1 MTLQRTLVTIA
12 IAAEL
17 TGCSRNIEIQTNER
31 VPATMAGNKA
41 LLSYSINPALSPYD
55 NLVLSHQP
63 VAFFNNASATDIS
76 GHTHT
81 AAASNNPLAAALP
94 NGDRSW
100 LFNGTNQYVE
110 VNNATDLSIT
120 ATGVI
125 TLEAWI
131 RPDVPDFPDMEGT
144 GYVNWMGKGESG
156 QHEYVCRMFGQSPT
170 GNDEGR
176 GNRISGTV
184 FTSGG
189 QTAGGS
195 YYQPI
200 SEWPLTAGEW
210 LHYVF
215 VINTTAVSVQ
225 YPYGYTRLY
234 VQRRNSNGSLTTFEN
249 QSLLNGYTLAA
260 GTAPFRIGTRNFSSY
275 FKGGIGKVAIYNY
288 ELNSSNIAEHGN
300 KMFDYDYL
308 VLSANPI
315 AYWNTAATD
324 ITGNNHPGNIYNNPG
339 ITTMPNGDG
348 SWVFNGTTQ
357 YIEVADKPELSIPA
371 TGILTLE
378 AWIRP
383 DVLDFEK
390 MDGTGYVHWMGKRE
404 NGQCEYVARM
414 YGSNPVRDDS
424 GRTNRISGYAFNIAG
439 DKGTGSYYQA
449 TPSWPIQTGEWI
461 HYTLVL
467 NTVDVSS
474 GYPTGYTKLYVH
486 RKNSNGTVI
495 TFLDKDALINY
506 FIIPQ
511 DGTAPFRIATA
522 DKGSL
527 FKGCIGKV
535 AMYNYEL
542 SAAQSLEH
550 AQKIFNP

>member
-1 MTLQRTLVTIA
+1 MQRTLYCMA
-12 IAAEL
+12 IVVSV
-17 TGCSRNIEIQTNER
+17 TGCRRNMDIQNGNTEN
-31 VPATMAGNKA
+31 AAITTGGNKSNFA
-41 LLSYSINPALSPYD
+41 LTVNAALSPYD
-55 NLVLSHQP
+55 NLVLADQP
-63 VAFFNNASATDIS
+63 VAFFNDASATDIS
-76 GHTHT
+76 GHAHMAT
-81 AAASNNPLAAALP
+81 ASNNPLAAALP
-94 NGDRSW
+94 NGDRSL

-110 VNNATDLSIT
+110 VNNATDLSVI
-120 ATGVI
+120 ATGII
-125 TLEAWI
+125 TMEAWI
-131 RPDVPDFPDMEGT
+131 RPDVLDFPDMEGT

-176 GNRISGTV
+176 GNRICGTV
-184 FTSGG
+184 FTTGG
-189 QTAGGS
+189 QTAGGA
-195 YYQPI
+195 YYQP
-200 SEWPLTAGEW
+200 SSDWPLTAGEW

-215 VINTTAVSVQ
+215 IINKTAVNTQ
-225 YPYGYTRLY
+225 YPYGYTKLY
-234 VQRRNSNGSLTTFEN
+234 VQRRNTDGSLITIQN

-260 GTAPFRIGTRNFSSY
+260 GTAPFRIGTRNFGSY
-275 FKGGIGKVAIYNY
+275 FKGAIGKVAIYNY
-288 ELNSSNIAEHGN
+288 EPDSSNIAEHGN

-308 VLSANPI
+308 VLTANPI
-315 AYWNTAATD
+315 AYWNTAAAD
-324 ITGNNHPGNIYNNPG
+324 ITGNNHTGTIYNNPA
-339 ITTMPNGDG
+339 ITTLPNGDG
-348 SWVFNGTTQ
+348 SLVFNGTTQ
-357 YIEVADKPELSIPA
+357 YVEVADKPELSIPA

-414 YGSNPVRDDS
+414 YGTNPVRDDT
-424 GRTNRISGYAFNIAG
+424 GRTNRISGYAFNISG
-439 DKGTGSYYQA
+439 DKGAGSYYQA
-449 TPSWPIQTGEWI
+449 APSWPIQTGEWI

-467 NTVDVSS
+467 NTVDISS

-486 RKNSNGTVI
+486 RKNSSGTVV
-495 TFLDKDALINY
+495 TFQDKDALIGY
-506 FIIPQ
+506 SVVPQ

-527 FKGCIGKV
+527 FKGSIGKV

-542 SAAQSLEH
+542 SAAQSLDH